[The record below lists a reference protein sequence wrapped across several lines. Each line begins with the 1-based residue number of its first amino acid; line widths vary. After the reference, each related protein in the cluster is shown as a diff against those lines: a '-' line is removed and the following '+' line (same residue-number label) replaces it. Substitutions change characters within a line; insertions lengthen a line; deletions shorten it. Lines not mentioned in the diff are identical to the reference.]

1 MKVLPC
7 QDFIFKMTLFLK
19 FSQEILFSILK
30 TFFMISLLKNLGTH
44 LSNIVLIDDNYLL
57 GIAISYLNLIFLRI
71 EFFW

>member
-1 MKVLPC
+1 
-7 QDFIFKMTLFLK
+7 
-19 FSQEILFSILK
+19 
-30 TFFMISLLKNLGTH
+30 MISLLKNLGTH